1 LKKNLLVILGSSLL
15 ILVMALMPFFGACT
29 PEPPPPPPPPP
40 DEDEEPPPPPPP
52 AEMEYRIG
60 ESVIIEH
67 PDLFSDQY
75 GFRQAMAAA
84 GFVEGVN
91 VEYIFLC
98 AEGDMSL
105 AKSIADRFVAEEVDL
120 IHALTT
126 PNAQACVGAAEGTGI
141 PIVFSSVTAPAMAE
155 IVSTWDA
162 PRPDANVTGVSDMA
176 AMLPQMEMIREI
188 CPEATVLGVIYNAGE
203 PNSVV
208 QIDQLKDIMADVG
221 IEELVEVTCSTTAE
235 VATAAN
241 SLVGRCDAIYIP
253 TDNTAVSG
261 LEAIIAVAEEYKIP
275 FFGSTGDM
283 VSRGCIAGQG
293 ADYTWIGAE
302 AGRFAVRI
310 LEGESPGDIPVVM
323 CAPEACLLV
332 VNPGAA
338 ERMGI
343 TIPQAVID
351 KADIVVE

>member
-1 LKKNLLVILGSSLL
+1 MKKGLLVLLGSLCL
-15 ILVMALMPFFGACT
+15 ALVLTALPFMAGCAAG
-29 PEPPPPPPPPP
+29 EK
-40 DEDEEPPPPPPP
+40 
-52 AEMEYRIG
+52 MEYRIG

-75 GFRQAMAAA
+75 GFRLAMAEA

-105 AKSIADRFVAEEVDL
+105 AKSIADRFVSEKVDL
-120 IHALTT
+120 IHAITT
-126 PNAQACVGAAEGTGI
+126 PNSQACVAAAEGTGI
-141 PIVFSSVTAPAMAE
+141 PVVFSTCTAPAEAG

-176 AMLPQMEMIREI
+176 DMKAQMEMIKEI
-188 CPEATVLGVIYNAGE
+188 MPELRVLGVIYNAGE
-203 PNSVV
+203 VNSVV
-208 QIDQLKDIMADVG
+208 QMGQLKDIMADVG
-221 IEELVEVTCSTTAE
+221 IEELVEATCSTTAE
-235 VATAAN
+235 VATAAA
-241 SLVGRCDAIYIP
+241 SLIGRCDAIYIP

-261 LEAIIAVAEEYKIP
+261 LEAIIAVAEENKIP

-283 VSRGCIAGQG
+283 VDRGCIAAKG
-293 ADYTWIGAE
+293 ANYTWIGKE
-302 AGRFAVRI
+302 AGRYAARV
-310 LEGESPGDIPVVM
+310 LKGESPGDIPVVM

-343 TIPQAVID
+343 TIPQSVID
-351 KADIVVE
+351 KATRVAE

>member
-1 LKKNLLVILGSSLL
+1 MRRKKLVTLIGSVCL
-15 ILVMALMPFFGACT
+15 ILVLAALPFMAACPA
-29 PEPPPPPPPPP
+29 PE
-40 DEDEEPPPPPPP
+40 EE
-52 AEMEYRIG
+52 EVIRIG
-60 ESVIIEH
+60 ECMIIEH
-67 PDLFSDQY
+67 PDLFADQT
-75 GFRQAMAAA
+75 GFHEVVDAWAEA
-84 GFVEGVN
+84 EGVT

-120 IHALTT
+120 IHAITT
-126 PNAQACVGAAEGTGI
+126 PIAQACVGAAEGTGI
-141 PIVFSSVTAPAMAE
+141 PVLFSTCTAPVVAE

-176 AMLPQMEMIREI
+176 AMLPQMEMIKEI
-188 CPEATVLGVIYNAGE
+188 CPDVSVLGVIYNAGE

-221 IEELVEVTCSTTAE
+221 IEKLVEVTCSTTAE
-235 VATAAN
+235 VATAAA
-241 SLVGRCDAIYIP
+241 SLIGRVDAIYIP

-261 LEAIIAVAEEYKIP
+261 LEAIIAVAEENEIP

-283 VSRGCIAGQG
+283 VDRGCLAGQG
-293 ADYTWIGAE
+293 ADYHWIGME
-302 AGRFAVRI
+302 AGLYAIRI
-310 LEGESPGDIPVVM
+310 LEGESPGGIPVVM

-351 KADIVVE
+351 KAARIVE

>member
-1 LKKNLLVILGSSLL
+1 MKNKRLSVLIGSVCL
-15 ILVMALMPFFGACT
+15 ILALAALPFVAGCPA
-29 PEPPPPPPPPP
+29 PE
-40 DEDEEPPPPPPP
+40 EEVI
-52 AEMEYRIG
+52 RIG
-60 ESVIIEH
+60 ECMIIEH
-67 PDLFSDQY
+67 PDLFADQT
-75 GFRQAMAAA
+75 GFHEVVDAWAEA
-84 GFVEGVN
+84 EGVE

-120 IHALTT
+120 IHAITT
-126 PNAQACVGAAEGTGI
+126 PIAQACVGTAEGTGI
-141 PIVFSSVTAPAMAE
+141 PVLFSTCTAPAVAE

-188 CPEATVLGVIYNAGE
+188 CPDATVLGVIYNAGE

-235 VATAAN
+235 VATAAA
-241 SLVGRCDAIYIP
+241 SLIGRVDAIYIP

-261 LEAIIAVAEEYKIP
+261 LEAIIAVAEENEIP

-283 VSRGCIAGQG
+283 VDRGCIAGQG
-293 ADYTWIGAE
+293 ADYHWIGME
-302 AGRFAVRI
+302 AGRYAVRI

-323 CAPEACLLV
+323 CPPEACLLV

-351 KADIVVE
+351 KAARIVE

>member
-1 LKKNLLVILGSSLL
+1 MKKKGILKILVGICLIL
-15 ILVMALMPFFGACT
+15 ILVAALPLMSACGGK
-29 PEPPPPPPPPP
+29 PK
-40 DEDEEPPPPPPP
+40 
-52 AEMEYRIG
+52 MEYRIG

-67 PDLFSDQY
+67 PDLFKDQY
-75 GFRQAMAAA
+75 GFRLAMAEA

-105 AKSIADRFVAEEVDL
+105 AKSIADRFVSEKVDL
-120 IHALTT
+120 IHAITT
-126 PNAQACVGAAEGTGI
+126 PNSQACVAAAEGTGI
-141 PIVFSSVTAPAMAE
+141 PVVFSTCTAPAAAE

-162 PRPDANVTGVSDMA
+162 PRSDNNVTGVSDMA
-176 AMLPQMEMIREI
+176 DMKAQMEMIKEI
-188 CPEATVLGVIYNAGE
+188 YPDVRVLGVIYNAGE
-203 PNSVV
+203 VNSVV
-208 QIDQLKDIMADVG
+208 QIGQLKDVMADVG
-221 IEELVEVTCSTTAE
+221 IEELVEATCSTTAD

-241 SLVGRCDAIYIP
+241 SLIGRCDAIYIP

-261 LEAIIAVAEEYKIP
+261 LEAIIAVAEENQIP

-283 VSRGCIAGQG
+283 VDRGCIAAQG
-293 ADYTWIGAE
+293 ADYTWIGEE
-302 AGRFAVRI
+302 AGRYAARI
-310 LEGESPGDIPVVM
+310 LKGESPGDIPVVC

-343 TIPQAVID
+343 TIPQSVIN
-351 KADIVVE
+351 KAARVAE

>member
-1 LKKNLLVILGSSLL
+1 MKSWQNKVSQEVFKVKKKGLLLGSLCL
-15 ILVMALMPFFGACT
+15 ALVLTALPFMAGCAA
-29 PEPPPPPPPPP
+29 
-40 DEDEEPPPPPPP
+40 EEK
-52 AEMEYRIG
+52 MEYRIG

-67 PDLFSDQY
+67 PDLFADQY
-75 GFRQAMAAA
+75 GFRKAMAEA

-105 AKSIADRFVAEEVDL
+105 AKSIADRFVSEKVDL
-120 IHALTT
+120 IHAITT
-126 PNAQACVGAAEGTGI
+126 PNSQACVAAAEGTGI
-141 PIVFSSVTAPAMAE
+141 PVVFSTCTAPAEAE

-162 PRPDANVTGVSDMA
+162 PRPDNVTGVSDMA
-176 AMLPQMEMIREI
+176 DMESQMEMLKEI
-188 CPEATVLGVIYNAGE
+188 YPELRVLGVIYNAGE
-203 PNSVV
+203 VNSVV
-208 QIDQLKDIMADVG
+208 QIEQLKDIMADVG

-235 VATAAN
+235 VATAAAA
-241 SLVGRCDAIYIP
+241 LIGRCDAIYIP

-261 LEAIIAVAEEYKIP
+261 LEAIIAVAEENKIP

-283 VSRGCIAGQG
+283 VDRGCIAGQG
-293 ADYTWIGAE
+293 ADYYWIGQE
-302 AGRFAVRI
+302 AGRYAVRI

-332 VNPGAA
+332 VNPEAA

-343 TIPQAVID
+343 TIPQSVID
-351 KADIVVE
+351 KATRIAE

>member
-1 LKKNLLVILGSSLL
+1 VKKGLLVLLGSLCL
-15 ILVMALMPFFGACT
+15 ALVLTALPFMAGCAAG
-29 PEPPPPPPPPP
+29 EK
-40 DEDEEPPPPPPP
+40 
-52 AEMEYRIG
+52 MEYRIG

-75 GFRQAMAAA
+75 GFRLAMAEA

-105 AKSIADRFVAEEVDL
+105 AKSIADRFVSEKVDL
-120 IHALTT
+120 IHAITT
-126 PNAQACVGAAEGTGI
+126 PNSQACVAAAEGTGI
-141 PIVFSSVTAPAMAE
+141 PVVFSTCTAPAEAG

-176 AMLPQMEMIREI
+176 DMKAQMEMIKEI
-188 CPEATVLGVIYNAGE
+188 MPELRVLGVIYNAGE
-203 PNSVV
+203 VNSVV
-208 QIDQLKDIMADVG
+208 QMGQLKDIMADVG
-221 IEELVEVTCSTTAE
+221 IEELVEATCSTTAE
-235 VATAAN
+235 VATAAA
-241 SLVGRCDAIYIP
+241 SLIGRCDAIYIP

-261 LEAIIAVAEEYKIP
+261 LEAIIAVAEENKIP

-283 VSRGCIAGQG
+283 VDRGCIAAKG
-293 ADYTWIGAE
+293 ANYTWIGKE
-302 AGRFAVRI
+302 AGRYAARV
-310 LEGESPGDIPVVM
+310 LKGESPGDIPVVM

-343 TIPQAVID
+343 TIPQSVID
-351 KADIVVE
+351 KATRVAE